1 MVVLNKQINKLMHI
15 GFYLY
20 SAILTIVILASYTSP
35 FSQDTQAGDKVQQII
50 KSAELK
56 ETFNFAG
63 EPLPMDNLDVRER
76 MDRELL
82 VNTYWHS
89 STLLNLKKSKK
100 FFPVIESILQK
111 NGIPSDFKY
120 IAVAESNLTN
130 ATSPVGAKGFWQ
142 LMPLVAKANGL
153 EISAEIDERLHLEK
167 ATQAACKHILDYKN
181 KLGSWTM
188 AAAAYN
194 LGITKLNSEIKLQGT
209 NNYFD
214 LNLNEETSRYLF
226 RLVAIKEIMTH
237 PEEFGFYLDPEDQYS
252 TPENFRIIKINGPL
266 NSLADF
272 AKENNISYRM
282 IKIFN
287 PWILQGAIKNPGQT
301 EYEIKIPVLN

>member
-1 MVVLNKQINKLMHI
+1 
-15 GFYLY
+15 
-20 SAILTIVILASYTSP
+20 
-35 FSQDTQAGDKVQQII
+35 
-50 KSAELK
+50 
-56 ETFNFAG
+56 
-63 EPLPMDNLDVRER
+63 LPMDNFDVRER

-130 ATSPVGAKGFWQ
+130 ATSPAGAKGFWQ

-167 ATQAACKHILDYKN
+167 ATQAACNHILEYKN

-226 RLVAIKEIMTH
+226 RLIAIKEIMTH
-237 PEEFGFYLDPEDQYS
+237 PEEFGFYLDQEDEYS
-252 TPENFRIIKINGPL
+252 YPENFKIVKINGPL

-287 PWILQGAIKNPGQT
+287 PWILQGAIKNPVQQ
-301 EYEIKIPVLN
+301 EYEIKIPILN